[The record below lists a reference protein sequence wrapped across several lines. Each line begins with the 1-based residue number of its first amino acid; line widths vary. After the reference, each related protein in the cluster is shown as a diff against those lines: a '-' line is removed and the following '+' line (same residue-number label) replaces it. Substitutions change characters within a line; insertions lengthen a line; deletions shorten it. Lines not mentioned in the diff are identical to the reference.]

1 MSAEWGDGDLDL
13 EDQAPGRVLVHKFI
27 LRYFA
32 QAD

>member
-1 MSAEWGDGDLDL
+1 MTAEWGDGDLDL